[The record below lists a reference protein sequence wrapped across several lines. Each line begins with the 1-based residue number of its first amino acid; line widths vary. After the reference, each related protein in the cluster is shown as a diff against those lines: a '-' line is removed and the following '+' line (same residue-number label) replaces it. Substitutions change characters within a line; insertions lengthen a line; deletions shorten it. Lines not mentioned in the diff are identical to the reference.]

1 MEALINGARTY
12 YRREGAGYPLL
23 MLHAGVADSR
33 QWESQAADFGQLFDV
48 IRPDMRGFGKSELP
62 PEAWSPHADVNALM
76 DELGLAQAH
85 LVGCS
90 MGGAIAIDLALEH
103 PDRVTKLVLVGA
115 GVGGA
120 SFGEKYPDIFAAVE
134 AADKSGDL
142 DAVNEA
148 EARLWLDGPRRRQGH
163 VGKPVRDLFLD
174 MNGTSLHSAFDKA
187 PRKGLQPP
195 AVNRLQEIRV
205 PTLVIVGDED
215 VPPVMETA
223 DLFMST
229 IRGARK
235 AVIHDAAHLP
245 NMEHPDEFNRLV
257 LDFLLDSTR

>member
-1 MEALINGARTY
+1 MESLINGARIH
-12 YRREGAGYPLL
+12 YRRSGAGFPLF

-33 QWESQAADFGQLFDV
+33 QWEPQAADFARHFDT
-48 IRPDMRGFGKSELP
+48 IRPDMRGFGQSELP
-62 PEAWSPHADVNALM
+62 PVPWAPRADVVALM
-76 DELGLAQAH
+76 DELGLTQAH
-85 LVGCS
+85 LIGCS
-90 MGGAIAIDLALEH
+90 MGGATAIDLALEH

-120 SFGEKYPDIFAAVE
+120 NFGEKYPDLFAAVE

-142 DAVNEA
+142 DALNEA
-148 EARLWLDGPRRRQGH
+148 EARLWLDGPRRPPGH
-163 VGKPVRDLFLD
+163 IGKPLRDLFLD

-187 PRKGLQPP
+187 PRKGLEPP
-195 AVNRLQEIRV
+195 AMSRLQEISV

-215 VPPVMETA
+215 VPPVLDTA

-245 NMEHPDEFNRLV
+245 NLEHPDEFNRMV
-257 LDFLLDSTR
+257 LDFLLD